1 MSNKNVETFIVY
13 IAFFSLE
20 IKIIIYLAEKTQI
33 ISLGIEEV
41 LKNILTKY
49 LDFKN
54 MFIKQLTLNNLT
66 V

>member
-20 IKIIIYLAEKTQI
+20 IKMIIYLAEKTQI

-49 LDFKN
+49 LNFKN
-54 MFIKQLTLNNLT
+54 MFIKQLTLNSLT